1 MNPFADP
8 RLTYTVNCSILFT
21 DVPLLDRPQ
30 RARDAGFDAVE
41 FWWPFSNPV
50 PSDADVDA
58 FVSSVR
64 DAGVQLTGLNFA
76 AGDMPAGDRGI
87 LSDPA
92 QKQAFRDNIDVT
104 VGIGE
109 QLGTRA
115 FNALYG
121 NRIDGVD
128 PLDQDEV
135 AIENLAAAG
144 RAAAKVGGVVLVE
157 PVSGAPAYPL
167 KSAAGAVATIRRV
180 AREQDVHNLRL
191 LADLYHLAV
200 NGEDVPAA
208 LEAHH
213 DLIGHVQI
221 ADSPGR
227 GEPGTGSLD
236 LGGQLT
242 GLAARGYDGYV
253 GLEYKATRENTFDWL
268 QLALSTGTTT
278 K

>member
-1 MNPFADP
+1 MNNIAD
-8 RLTYTVNCSILFT
+8 THVNYTVNCSILFA

-30 RARDAGFDAVE
+30 RAKDAGFEAVE
-41 FWWPFSNPV
+41 FWWPFSTPV
-50 PSDADVDA
+50 PSDAEIDT
-58 FVSSVR
+58 FVSAIR

-92 QKQAFRDNIDVT
+92 QVRAFRDNIDVA

-121 NRIDGVD
+121 NRLDGVD
-128 PLDQDEV
+128 PMQQDDV

-144 RAAAKVGGVVLVE
+144 RAAARIGGVVLLE
-157 PVSGAPAYPL
+157 PVSGAPAYPITT
-167 KSAAGAVATIRRV
+167 AAGAVATIRRV

-200 NGEDVPAA
+200 NGDDVPAV
-208 LEAHH
+208 LDAHH

-227 GEPGTGSLD
+227 GEPGTGTLD
-236 LGGQLT
+236 LGGQLAA
-242 GLAARGYDGYV
+242 LSARGYDGYV
-253 GLEYKATRENTFDWL
+253 GLEYKATRQDTFDWL
-268 QLALSTGTTT
+268 QSDRVTTT

>member
-1 MNPFADP
+1 MNNFADS
-8 RLTYTVNCSILFT
+8 RLRYTVNCSILFP
-21 DVPLLDRPQ
+21 DVPVLDRPQ
-30 RARDAGFDAVE
+30 HARDAGFDAVE
-41 FWWPFSNPV
+41 FWWPFSSPV
-50 PSDADVDA
+50 PSDADVAA
-58 FVSSVR
+58 FVTSIR

-92 QKQAFRDNIDVT
+92 QVQAFRDNVDIV

-109 QLGTRA
+109 QLGTA
-115 FNALYG
+115 GFNALYG
-121 NRIDGVD
+121 NRIEGVD
-128 PLDQDEV
+128 PLQQDEV
-135 AIENLAAAG
+135 AIENLAVAG
-144 RAAAKVGGVVLVE
+144 RAAATISAVVLVE
-157 PVSGAPAYPL
+157 PVSGTPSYPL

-200 NGEDVPAA
+200 NGDAVPAA
-208 LEAHH
+208 LETHH

-236 LGGQLT
+236 LGGQL
-242 GLAARGYDGYV
+242 AALVERGYDGYV
-253 GLEYKATRENTFDWL
+253 GLEYKPTQPDPFAWL
-268 QLALSTGTTT
+268 ELATTT